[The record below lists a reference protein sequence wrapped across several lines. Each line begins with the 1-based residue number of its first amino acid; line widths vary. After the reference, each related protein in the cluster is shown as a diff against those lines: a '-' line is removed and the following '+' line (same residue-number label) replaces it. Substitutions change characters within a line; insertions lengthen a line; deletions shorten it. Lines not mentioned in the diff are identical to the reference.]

1 VVVAVA
7 MGGSLG
13 ATARYGIGLRF
24 PQRPGDFAW
33 ATFAVNVTGCLLL
46 GILVVVLAERF
57 PPNRYARPFLGTG
70 ILGGY
75 TTFSTYSVETV
86 LLLKDHYVARA
97 VAYALGSLVAGLFAA
112 WLGIAVGRLIARIGR
127 SQ

>member
-1 VVVAVA
+1 
-7 MGGSLG
+7 MG
-13 ATARYGIGLRF
+13 ATARYGIALRF
-24 PQRPGDFAW
+24 PQRVGQFPW
-33 ATFAVNVTGCLLL
+33 ATFAINVTGCLLL

-75 TTFSTYSVETV
+75 TTFSTYAVETV
-86 LLLKDHYVARA
+86 LLLKDHYIDRA
-97 VAYALGSLVAGLFAA
+97 VAYALASVVTGLAAA
-112 WLGIAVGRLIARIGR
+112 WLGIVIGRLIARIGR